1 MEQTNHTDHLP
12 NTEAIAAPQP
22 ARPDIFVNHELGWR
36 VFIHRDLSES
46 LNPNI
51 PLMERLKFLS
61 IYFSNLDEFF
71 MVRVGSLHDQSILE
85 PDKLDDKTGLNAA
98 GQIAAIRR
106 KVEAINPIAER
117 AWSSL
122 RQLLSTQDIE
132 VLDIHHMSKID
143 EQIVQNYFNN
153 EIRPLLSPQLIDRQH
168 PFPFLKNKEQFI
180 VTELTDKEKEKDKEK
195 DKGGE
200 KSKSQDKNKAADK
213 EREENIRIGIVPF
226 SQLPTYYTFNINQRR
241 KIIFT
246 ADVILHFV
254 QKLYNKQKVL
264 EKHVM
269 RVTRNADITVDEG
282 LFDFDIDFR
291 GVMEEMLKKR
301 RRLDVVRLQFSSR
314 PGDRLSAFLCKKL
327 KVEDDCFSIQ
337 SIPLDFSFGF
347 ALPSALD
354 PHKEQKNWYYREAKP
369 FVPVDFAKG
378 DAGGAINYLK
388 NHDMLLSFPFQSTKP
403 FVDLLYEAGDDPSVL
418 SIKISLYRLA
428 NHSKIASA
436 LAHAAEKGKDVLCVL
451 ELRARFDEQSNI
463 DYATMLEEAGCTV
476 IYGLSDYKI
485 HAKLCLIT
493 RKEHNQIHYITQV
506 GTGNYNEK
514 TSEQYTDLSFISSDP
529 LMGEDATRVFQ
540 ALCVGEVVDSTQSLW
555 VAPNCFEQNVLRYIQ
570 EQIDACRAGR
580 EGYIFIKVNSLN
592 DMEVME
598 KLIEA
603 SQAGVKVE
611 MVIRGICCLCPGI
624 EGYTDNI
631 RIKSIVGRYLEHSR
645 IFIFGTGD
653 NRRIFM
659 GSGDLLNRNT
669 RRRVEVFAEVKSD
682 AARQDILHLVEAIRM
697 DNQNSWEMLPDGSYY
712 RATDEHKEP
721 LDSHTYLHEY
731 FERPLELP
739 PKKASLRERL
749 FGHFHKK

>member
-1 MEQTNHTDHLP
+1 MAKEVDTRYTQDRELSWLRFNERVLE
-12 NTEAIAAPQP
+12 EAK
-22 ARPDIFVNHELGWR
+22 D
-36 VFIHRDLSES
+36 ES
-46 LNPNI
+46 V
-51 PLMERLKFLS
+51 PLMERLKFAA
-61 IYFSNLDEFF
+61 IFTSNLDEFF
-71 MVRVGSLHDQSILE
+71 MIRVGSLYDMTLVKEEHIDSRTGQTPEQQLQAIFKAVTPLYKQRDKVVEQLE
-85 PDKLDDKTGLNAA
+85 SRLRACNICRMSMDEMDTKE
-98 GQIAAIRR
+98 R
-106 KVEAINPIAER
+106 KQVENWFQDEVRPI
-117 AWSSL
+117 
-122 RQLLSTQDIE
+122 
-132 VLDIHHMSKID
+132 
-143 EQIVQNYFNN
+143 
-153 EIRPLLSPQLIDRQH
+153 LSPQVVDSRH
-168 PFPFLKNKEQFI
+168 PFPHLSNKTLNVVLRLESEGQQSLGLIPVPQSLPPYFTLRERGLRYI
-180 VTELTDKEKEKDKEK
+180 LTE
-195 DKGGE
+195 
-200 KSKSQDKNKAADK
+200 
-213 EREENIRIGIVPF
+213 
-226 SQLPTYYTFNINQRR
+226 
-241 KIIFT
+241 
-246 ADVILHFV
+246 DVILEYAKRLFPAFSV
-254 QKLYNKQKVL
+254 QGKAVAS
-264 EKHVM
+264 
-269 RVTRNADITVDEG
+269 VTRNADISPEDETYEVDE
-282 LFDFDIDFR
+282 DFRQHMRKIVKKRNRLAPVRLELQGGRDDRAIDFLCR
-291 GVMEEMLKKR
+291 QLNLSREQVFFSKAPLRMNYVFSLEGQLPPESKTALCYPPYTPKASSFLRPEEKVLPQV
-301 RRLDVVRLQFSSR
+301 LHHDV
-314 PGDRLSAFLCKKL
+314 
-327 KVEDDCFSIQ
+327 
-337 SIPLDFSFGF
+337 
-347 ALPSALD
+347 
-354 PHKEQKNWYYREAKP
+354 
-369 FVPVDFAKG
+369 
-378 DAGGAINYLK
+378 
-388 NHDMLLSFPFQSTKP
+388 LLFYPFQSMDP
-403 FVDLLYEAGDDPSVL
+403 FLHLVREASSDPDVL
-418 SIKISLYRLA
+418 SIKITIYRLA
-428 NHSKIASA
+428 SKAK
-436 LAHAAEKGKDVLCVL
+436 LAEYLCAAAENGKEVTALM
-451 ELRARFDEQSNI
+451 ELRARFDEQNNI
-463 DYATMLEEAGCTV
+463 QWAERMEEAGCT
-476 IYGLSDYKI
+476 ILYGAENIKVHSKV
-485 HAKLCLIT
+485 CLIT
-493 RKEHNQIHYITQV
+493 RRDKGKIQYITQV

-653 NRRIFM
+653 DRRIFM